1 MQTVTVLN
9 VAEKPSVAKEIAH
22 ILGRGGVRK
31 VGDLSKRRGFPRLA
45 SQALARCVGARL
57 HKRQGPAGSL
67 R

>member
-31 VGDLSKRRGFPRLA
+31 VGDLSQRTRLA